1 MSRRHQDLQIRVA
14 IVIGVLVLAVSLIR
28 FYESIQTNHRDIKA
42 IATLQAGR
50 HMDQAKVNA
59 IVGQIAAS
67 QKAQLANRV
76 SNVAA
81 WCGGINAS
89 RDYARVLRKS
99 AGETPYLLP
108 DLNCRMIEAQ
118 TASSA
123 KPKTK
128 RIPDVG
134 PTGSTGPTGPVGTTP

>member
-1 MSRRHQDLQIRVA
+1 MTRRHQDLQIRVA
-14 IVIGVLVLAVSLIR
+14 IAIGVLVLAVSLVR
-28 FYESIQTNHRDIKA
+28 FYESIETNHREIKA

-50 HMDQAKVNA
+50 HNDQAKVNA
-59 IVGQIAAS
+59 LVTQIARS
-67 QKAQLANRV
+67 QAAQLANRV

-108 DLNCRMIEAQ
+108 DLNCRALEAQ

-123 KPKTK
+123 KPKTGQ
-128 RIPDVG
+128 IPDIG